1 MRGRYSEAELISRC
15 QQSNEN
21 NKLWLSAM
29 SQVVTLGSECSPA
42 LCTCWPHPVPHCAV
56 PMWKLGPALNIFT
69 SLQYSISCGF
79 ISLFLSAPLK
89 CIHCRLQC
97 EAMARC
103 YRHLFA
109 CTVSYK
115 PHLRCFRIYC
125 STISG
130 FIEDKLV
137 QTCKPLDEIH
147 LTSPASL
154 DWLTLTRTRYLW
166 LNSSLARLLLAHFQP
181 DLKEQIVMLEIARTH
196 TVETQTHTLLSS
208 LQNHISQME
217 KLNLCLSDMKWSVR
231 LRPSHTTHYNTE
243 ED

>member
-1 MRGRYSEAELISRC
+1 MRERYSEAELIGRC

-29 SQVVTLGSECSPA
+29 SQVVTLGSECGPA
-42 LCTCWPHPVPHCAV
+42 LCKCWPHPVPHCAV

-137 QTCKPLDEIH
+137 QTCKPPDEIH
-147 LTSPASL
+147 LTSRPVWT
-154 DWLTLTRTRYLW
+154 DWHSPERDIYDLILVLLGFYWPIFSQIWR
-166 LNSSLARLLLAHFQP
+166 NRL
-181 DLKEQIVMLEIARTH
+181 
-196 TVETQTHTLLSS
+196 
-208 LQNHISQME
+208 
-217 KLNLCLSDMKWSVR
+217 
-231 LRPSHTTHYNTE
+231 
-243 ED
+243 